1 MLCER
6 CKKNNA
12 NVHITKVINGEK
24 QELNVCNKCA
34 SEMGDIYSSIGESE
48 FVSPYTFQNLL
59 SGLMDYMNGISE
71 KTSVNTETC
80 KKCGNS
86 YLEFKEK
93 GLAGCSECY
102 KSLIN
107 TFQPVIKRVQGNVI
121 HTGKIPKRAGKHI
134 IKRNKIQDLK
144 EKLKK
149 VVEKEEYEKAAELRD
164 MIKELEKDN

>member
-34 SEMGDIYSSIGESE
+34 SEMDDIYPNIGEVD
-48 FVSPYTFQNLL
+48 FVSPYTFQSLL
-59 SGLMDYMNGISE
+59 SGLMDYMNGSSE
-71 KTSVNTETC
+71 KKSLDIETC

-93 GLAGCSECY
+93 GLAGCSQCY
-102 KSLIN
+102 RDLSN
-107 TFQPVIKRVQGNVI
+107 TFQSVIKRVQGNVI
-121 HTGKIPKRAGKHI
+121 HTGKIPKRAGEFI
-134 IKRNKIQDLK
+134 IKKNKVQHLKDDLK
-144 EKLKK
+144 KAI
-149 VVEKEEYEKAAELRD
+149 EKEEYERAAELRD